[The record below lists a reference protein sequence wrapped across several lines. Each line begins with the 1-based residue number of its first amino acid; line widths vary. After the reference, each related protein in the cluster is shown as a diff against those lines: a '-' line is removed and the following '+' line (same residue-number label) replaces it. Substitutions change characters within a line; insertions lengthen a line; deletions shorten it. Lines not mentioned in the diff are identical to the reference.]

1 MLKRR
6 EKSPIGA
13 EVDRLFDRL
22 IHKQWNEP
30 SSVVPPKINMRE
42 DEDGYTLEIE
52 MPGVCSEDV
61 SARVEGNLL
70 SVEGR
75 KKRCDG
81 EKAKNYLY
89 SECSATVYRRVLLL
103 PAQAS
108 SRGYAKS
115 CENGVLKIRFSKKR
129 SSFES

>member
-1 MLKRR
+1 MLKRQ

-22 IHKQWNEP
+22 IHKQWSEP
-30 SSVVPPKINMRE
+30 SGVVSPKINMRE

-52 MPGVCSEDV
+52 MPGVRAEDV

-75 KKRCDG
+75 KQKCEG
-81 EKAKNYLY
+81 AKTKNYL
-89 SECSATVYRRVLLL
+89 
-103 PAQAS
+103 
-108 SRGYAKS
+108 
-115 CENGVLKIRFSKKR
+115 
-129 SSFES
+129 